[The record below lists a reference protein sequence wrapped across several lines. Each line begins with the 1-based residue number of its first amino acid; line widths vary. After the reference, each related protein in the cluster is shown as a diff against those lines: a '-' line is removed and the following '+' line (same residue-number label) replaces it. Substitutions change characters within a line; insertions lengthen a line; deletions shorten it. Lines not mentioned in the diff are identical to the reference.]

1 MLESQRDFGDFEIF
15 PFPDEFFQN
24 APSALLSQFV
34 RKVSKSAEA
43 ALNKLSKY
51 FDSET
56 GIHPAIRFLQDV
68 RFFNP
73 VTSLEFEEKPDLTIP
88 GFNDIPA
95 GELLLYRE
103 KARKF
108 TFGKINDSSTKV
120 KQLEEKIMCLRDFW
134 LANEEV
140 LPTLSALV
148 LCYGFLFST
157 SADVERTFSKYNSL
171 LADDRKSLSDESL
184 KKILFLFYNLN

>member
-148 LCYGFLFST
+148 LCYGSCFQHLLTLNVHFPST
-157 SADVERTFSKYNSL
+157 TACSQMTENHSQT
-171 LADDRKSLSDESL
+171 SLSRKFCSCF
-184 KKILFLFYNLN
+184 IT